1 MPVTLM
7 ELGNN
12 RVSNNNVSAIHH
24 HQVLDL
30 LCHHHQINMDHF
42 KCNY

>member
-1 MPVTLM
+1 MTLM

-24 HQVLDL
+24 QVLDL
-30 LCHHHQINMDHF
+30 QCHQIKMDHV